1 MILLAAREVGKKR
14 GEQHT
19 IENVLLMLEAWNDR
33 GLTTSAQ
40 VTAYL
45 KNVRDTDKRL
55 RALFALAGQD
65 ASCTQPNRE
74 LLRKWREDW
83 KVSDPLVELAAT
95 YARNTREPMLYMDKL
110 LSGWRDKD
118 ITTVADAEEE
128 HRRFEE
134 AAAADRAKAPAP
146 VKKVIEQQYSQRDYD
161 PDEYGGMS
169 QADIE
174 EAKKL

>member
-1 MILLAAREVGKKR
+1 MERPGADDLRPGHGLSQKR
-14 GEQHT
+14 PGHGQ
-19 IENVLLMLEAWNDR
+19 
-33 GLTTSAQ
+33 TSAG
-40 VTAYL
+40 A
-45 KNVRDTDKRL
+45 VR
-55 RALFALAGQD
+55 AGQ
-65 ASCTQPNRE
+65 SGRQ

-83 KVSDPLVELAAT
+83 KLSDPLVELAAT

-118 ITTVADAEEE
+118 ITTVAEAEEE
-128 HRRFEE
+128 HRRFAE

-161 PDEYGGMS
+161 PDEYSGMS